1 MPMNDM
7 ADFLTKT
14 YSERNASIRALNIT
28 SSSTPKWMILN
39 LSKKKREKEK
49 EEDKK
54 LFWRYKLFSAQTFLL
69 LPVRKE

>member
-39 LSKKKREKEK
+39 LSKKKEK
-49 EEDKK
+49 KK
-54 LFWRYKLFSAQTFLL
+54 KRKTKNFFGDTNFFPLKLFSFFW
-69 LPVRKE
+69 